1 MDAGNMYRSHFGSR
15 YHTRADAVTQA
26 FLRVLFDSL
35 PVANCRLRSLLL
47 ETRPRTVNAYAWF
60 ACAPNMLQQWRLRK
74 KPATKFPQTGLLQ
87 NRTSKPLLAYS
98 AGAPGQKTS
107 VTTAFGPARKQ
118 KASKTETTSEHW
130 AEARL
135 KIARM
140 TLTIKRDGNW
150 SSFQLANSALPLS
163 VTSSAIAPSARMH
176 KRGPQQGQQSTGWG
190 LKGLV

>member
-1 MDAGNMYRSHFGSR
+1 MRATCTVAILAQGTTHGPMRSRRPFCGCCSIPCQWQIAVSAACFLKHA
-15 YHTRADAVTQA
+15 RA
-26 FLRVLFDSL
+26 LSMLMLGL
-35 PVANCRLRSLLL
+35 PAPQTCSNNGV
-47 ETRPRTVNAYAWF
+47 
-60 ACAPNMLQQWRLRK
+60 CAK

-118 KASKTETTSEHW
+118 KASQTETTSEHW

-176 KRGPQQGQQSTGWG
+176 NRGPQKGQQSKGWWH
-190 LKGLV
+190 KGLV

>member
-1 MDAGNMYRSHFGSR
+1 MRATCTVAILAQGTTHGPMRSRRPFCGCCSIPCQWQIAVSATCFLK
-15 YHTRADAVTQA
+15 HTRA
-26 FLRVLFDSL
+26 LSMLMLGL
-35 PVANCRLRSLLL
+35 PAPQTCSNNGV
-47 ETRPRTVNAYAWF
+47 
-60 ACAPNMLQQWRLRK
+60 CAK

-107 VTTAFGPARKQ
+107 VTTASGPTRKQ

-130 AEARL
+130 AEALL

-150 SSFQLANSALPLS
+150 SSFQLANSTPPQS
-163 VTSSAIAPSARMH
+163 VIDNAIAPPARIREVNTRKFTRAQH
-176 KRGPQQGQQSTGWG
+176 AR
-190 LKGLV
+190 